1 MKKVFVLLFAV
12 VALSFASNAQNALGV
27 RFGAGTGT
35 NAELSYQ
42 MGLGANRLELDLGLG
57 LFQEGEHPF
66 HLAGIYQWNFNIA
79 GDFNWFVG
87 PGAVLGYCP
96 SKNHGLNF
104 ALAGQIGIEWAPSSI
119 PFNFTIDARPSWVFI
134 APEHCGNVK
143 GFGWGASLGIRYR
156 F

>member
-27 RFGAGTGT
+27 RFGAGSGT

-42 MGLGANRLELDLGLG
+42 MGLGSNRLELDLGLD
-57 LFQEGEHPF
+57 LFKEGDRPF

-96 SKNHGLNF
+96 NHGF
-104 ALAGQIGIEWAPSSI
+104 TVALAGQIGIEWAPSQI
-119 PFNFTIDARPSWVFI
+119 PFNFTLDARPSYHLVGD
-134 APEHCGNVK
+134 PCGANK
-143 GFGWGASLGIRYR
+143 FGWGACLGIRYR

>member
-27 RFGAGTGT
+27 RLGAGAGT

-42 MGLGANRLELDLGLG
+42 MGLGSNRLELDLGWHG
-57 LFQEGEHPF
+57 TGDKDNAF

-79 GDFNWFVG
+79 GDFNWFIG
-87 PGAVLGYCP
+87 PGAVLQYCP
-96 SKNHGLNF
+96 NHGIKLDV
-104 ALAGQIGIEWAPSSI
+104 AGQIGIEWAPSAL
-119 PFNFTIDARPSWVFI
+119 PFNFTIDARPSWKI
-134 APEHCGNVK
+134 LGENCPNTK
-143 GFGWGASLGIRYR
+143 DFGWNACLGIRYR

>member
-27 RFGAGTGT
+27 RFGAGSGA

-57 LFQEGEHPF
+57 LFQEGERPF
-66 HLAGIYQWNFNIA
+66 YLAGIYQWNFNIA

-87 PGAVLGYCP
+87 PGAVLQYCP
-96 SKNHGLNF
+96 NHEAF
-104 ALAGQIGIEWAPSSI
+104 RVSVAGQIGIEWAPSSI
-119 PFNFTIDARPSWVFI
+119 PFNFTLDARPSYKI
-134 APEHCGNVK
+134 LGKSCGNNK
-143 GFGWGASLGIRYR
+143 DFGWGACLGIRYR

>member
-42 MGLGANRLELDLGLG
+42 MGLGSNRLELDLGWNG
-57 LFQEGEHPF
+57 AKSDNSF

-79 GDFNWFVG
+79 GDFNWFIG

-96 SKNHGLNF
+96 NHGINL
-104 ALAGQIGIEWAPSSI
+104 ALAGQIGIEFAPSQI
-119 PFNFTIDARPSWVFI
+119 PFNFTLDARPSYSFLR
-134 APEHCGNVK
+134 PEGCGHNSA
-143 GFGWGASLGIRYR
+143 FGWGACLGIRYR